1 MPPPAEVEKWETDP
15 IGMMD
20 FYQGQQYELGQSI
33 ADLIDN
39 SYDAGAKRIDVQIDR
54 DSETNGMYIRILD
67 DGKGIPEKEWKKA
80 MMLGLQRK
88 RKSTDLGVFGVGL
101 KLSSLSQAHDVT
113 VASVHKGKFG
123 LRRIS
128 AHHIRNT
135 GLNQLLLEG
144 SGSAAFQETY
154 GMLTRGGWSTFVLL
168 EDIHSEWR
176 FTSIDLQGDAALQR
190 EIGKIRVHLGLTFQ
204 KILTSSSR
212 GDTKLVFQGREIKP
226 IDPTMGWE
234 KSPKFGTIIEPT
246 VPLSFKD
253 KTETTAMVT
262 PVIVPH
268 RKQRKQPKRC
278 SFVESGYKKANAMQ
292 GLYIYRNDRLIQ
304 YGGWSSL
311 YGIANEEHNKL
322 GKVLID
328 IPAGTEAIFGLDPTK
343 TAMKLPLEFLRKLRS
358 YLDTKKQWGQIQNGK
373 KISFSKAFDHR
384 YRNEAPSKKKKA
396 GATTKKGGGSDD
408 SKAFDPDKRTRTKQQ
423 KPKPVV
429 RSITKDGSDTVVV
442 IDTGADGSKE
452 LIREIRRWTD

>member
-1 MPPPAEVEKWETDP
+1 
-15 IGMMD
+15 
-20 FYQGQQYELGQSI
+20 
-33 ADLIDN
+33 
-39 SYDAGAKRIDVQIDR
+39 
-54 DSETNGMYIRILD
+54 
-67 DGKGIPEKEWKKA
+67 
-80 MMLGLQRK
+80 
-88 RKSTDLGVFGVGL
+88 
-101 KLSSLSQAHDVT
+101 
-113 VASVHKGKFG
+113 
-123 LRRIS
+123 
-128 AHHIRNT
+128 
-135 GLNQLLLEG
+135 
-144 SGSAAFQETY
+144 
-154 GMLTRGGWSTFVLL
+154 
-168 EDIHSEWR
+168 
-176 FTSIDLQGDAALQR
+176 
-190 EIGKIRVHLGLTFQ
+190 
-204 KILTSSSR
+204 
-212 GDTKLVFQGREIKP
+212 
-226 IDPTMGWE
+226 MGWE

-358 YLDTKKQWGQIQNGK
+358 YLDTKKQWGQIQNVK